1 MLRSITHV
9 PKLPPRPRDG
19 HKGTFGRVLVVAG
32 SVGMSGAAV
41 LTGMGAMR
49 GGAGLVQVASPAPVQ
64 PIVCAHNPCLL
75 TAHLPAEADG
85 TLADQSEH
93 LLALMLQAKVV
104 AFGPGLGR
112 SEAITN
118 LLKAVLQ
125 NFSGPLVIDADGLHA
140 LGNLL
145 KAGESVQRH
154 QPAICTPHPGEFAHL
169 LGLTPSAIQADR
181 KPLAVRFATDTH
193 VVVALKGHG
202 TVVTDG
208 ERVYVNTTGNAGMAK
223 GGSGDILT
231 GLIAAFLAQ
240 GMQPLEATQLAVY
253 LHGFAGD
260 LAAAVLGEHAMLPT
274 DLLDYLPMAI
284 RKHSEATRT

>member
-9 PKLPPRPRDG
+9 PKLPVRPKDG

-41 LTGMGAMR
+41 LTGIGALR

-64 PIVCAHNPCLL
+64 PIVCAQNSCLL
-75 TAHLPAEADG
+75 TAPLPAEPNG
-85 TLADQSEH
+85 TLADQPEP
-93 LLALMLQAKVV
+93 LLDLALQAKVV

-112 SEAITN
+112 SDAITN

-125 NFSGPLVIDADGLHA
+125 KFSGPLVIDADGLYA

-145 KAGESVQRH
+145 KAGESLERH
-154 QPAICTPHPGEFAHL
+154 QPAVCTPHSGEFAHL

-181 KPLAVRFATDTH
+181 KPLAVRFAADKH
-193 VVVALKGHG
+193 VVLALKGHG

-208 ERVYVNTTGNAGMAK
+208 ERVYVNTTGNPGMAK

-231 GLIAAFLAQ
+231 GLIAALLAQ
-240 GMQPLEATQLAVY
+240 GMPPLDATQLAVY
-253 LHGFAGD
+253 VHGSAGD
-260 LAAAVLGEHAMLPT
+260 LAAAALGEHAMLPT
-274 DLLDYLPMAI
+274 DLLDYLPVAF
-284 RKHSEATRT
+284 RKHAEATRT